1 MLTSEQML
9 THYDPALPVKLAC
22 DASPASIS
30 AVLSHVMP
38 DGSERSVPF
47 VSRSLTKTEG
57 SYAPIDKEA
66 LSILWGMKSFH
77 VYLYGAGGGRFT
89 IITDHKPLTAVF
101 HPEKGVPAMSAARL
115 QRYALFLAGLDYKIE
130 YQSTNAK
137 KC

>member
-1 MLTSEQML
+1 MLTSEQVL

-47 VSRSLTKTEG
+47 VSRSLTKTER

-66 LSILWGMKSFH
+66 LSILCPFCVSQ
-77 VYLYGAGGGRFT
+77 GGGEIYDHYRPQAPYYRF
-89 IITDHKPLTAVF
+89 P
-101 HPEKGVPAMSAARL
+101 P
-115 QRYALFLAGLDYKIE
+115 
-130 YQSTNAK
+130 
-137 KC
+137 

>member
-1 MLTSEQML
+1 MFTSEQVL

-22 DASPASIS
+22 DASPTSIS

-47 VSRSLTKTEG
+47 VSRSLTKTER

-77 VYLYGAGGGRFT
+77 VYLYGGGGDLRSLPT
-89 IITDHKPLTAVF
+89 TSPLLPF
-101 HPEKGVPAMSAARL
+101 
-115 QRYALFLAGLDYKIE
+115 
-130 YQSTNAK
+130 STLRRELLP
-137 KC
+137 

>member
-1 MLTSEQML
+1 MLTSEQVL

-22 DASPASIS
+22 DPSPTSIS

-47 VSRSLTKTEG
+47 VSRSLTETER

-77 VYLYGAGGGRFT
+77 VYLYGAGGGDLRSLPT
-89 IITDHKPLTAVF
+89 TSPLLPFSTLRR
-101 HPEKGVPAMSAARL
+101 E
-115 QRYALFLAGLDYKIE
+115 FLP
-130 YQSTNAK
+130 
-137 KC
+137 

>member
-1 MLTSEQML
+1 MLTSEQVL

-22 DASPASIS
+22 DASPTSIS

-47 VSRSLTKTEG
+47 VSRSLTKTER

-77 VYLYGAGGGRFT
+77 VYPKGGGGDLRSLPT
-89 IITDHKPLTAVF
+89 TSPLLPFSTLRR
-101 HPEKGVPAMSAARL
+101 E
-115 QRYALFLAGLDYKIE
+115 FLP
-130 YQSTNAK
+130 
-137 KC
+137 